1 MRQTHDRIRHAIS
14 FEIIGLLIVIPLGAM
29 GFGMGLADIGVVA
42 IFGATIAT
50 LWNYVYNLYFD
61 RAMKHLRGRVHK
73 TFGIRILHALLFEC
87 GLLVMTLPMFS
98 YYLGIGVW
106 QAFVMDLAFVVFY
119 LIYAFVFNW
128 TYDQIFPL
136 PEGA

>member
-1 MRQTHDRIRHAIS
+1 
-14 FEIIGLLIVIPLGAM
+14 
-29 GFGMGLADIGVVA
+29 
-42 IFGATIAT
+42 
-50 LWNYVYNLYFD
+50 
-61 RAMKHLRGRVHK
+61 
-73 TFGIRILHALLFEC
+73 
-87 GLLVMTLPMFS
+87 MTLPMFS